1 MRSLFSFFLLV
12 TLSLALA
19 SPTTSAKGTATKGN
33 WPQWRGQAQNG
44 VAVGENFPI
53 HWSEESGVD
62 WKTDLPGNGGSTP
75 VFDGGVAYL
84 TSGVDGKNMLLA
96 YNVADGSLKWKTALG
111 SDRGNKHRK
120 GSGSNPSPVIDGDS
134 IFAYYRSGDL
144 ACVGS
149 DGEVRWQTNLQD
161 RFGEDTLWW
170 DLGSS
175 PLLTKTAVV
184 VAVMQTG
191 PSYLVAF
198 DKSSGDELWK
208 TDRALGAP
216 EEAAQSYST
225 PLAVTVNGKDAI
237 AVMGADHLT
246 LHDASHG
253 RELGTI
259 GWIQSWW
266 REILSFDFFARRGR
280 QPNRLPLCAWW
291 YVDNGATWTSLSME
305 KGKTRSHGFA
315 TTWAATFPR
324 PLPFRDAF
332 MLLVTKRKVRSAVW
346 TSRPATPFGHNNCPS
361 HGASVSVARHSLPAI
376 TCT

>member
-175 PLLTKTAVV
+175 PLLTKTV
-184 VAVMQTG
+184 
-191 PSYLVAF
+191 L
-198 DKSSGDELWK
+198 
-208 TDRALGAP
+208 
-216 EEAAQSYST
+216 
-225 PLAVTVNGKDAI
+225 I
-237 AVMGADHLT
+237 
-246 LHDASHG
+246 
-253 RELGTI
+253 
-259 GWIQSWW
+259 
-266 REILSFDFFARRGR
+266 
-280 QPNRLPLCAWW
+280 
-291 YVDNGATWTSLSME
+291 
-305 KGKTRSHGFA
+305 
-315 TTWAATFPR
+315 
-324 PLPFRDAF
+324 
-332 MLLVTKRKVRSAVW
+332 
-346 TSRPATPFGHNNCPS
+346 
-361 HGASVSVARHSLPAI
+361 
-376 TCT
+376 